1 MNFSLFSK
9 LAIAGAVLT
18 GLASTVTLYQDSGV
32 NYEAKAQEENPN
44 SQHFKKNVDD
54 KELDFTDILSKDK
67 ITAKELS
74 DKIAKELNGK
84 GLDPKEYS
92 FTLKVTTKDGGTIQG
107 DGKVGEVP
115 NNQSMEFNPSKD
127 KITEFEITKS

>member
-44 SQHFKKNVDD
+44 SQHFKKNVDG

-74 DKIAKELNGK
+74 DKITKELNEN

-92 FTLKVTTKDGGTIQG
+92 FTLKVTTEDGGTIQG
-107 DGKVGEVP
+107 GGKVGEVP
-115 NNQSMEFNPSKD
+115 NNQSKEFNPNKD
-127 KITEFEITKS
+127 KITEFEITKN

>member
-44 SQHFKKNVDD
+44 SQHFKKNVDG

-74 DKIAKELNGK
+74 DKITKELNEN
-84 GLDPKEYS
+84 GLDPKKYS
-92 FTLKVTTKDGGTIQG
+92 FTLKVTTEGGGTIQG
-107 DGKVGEVP
+107 GGKVGDVP
-115 NNQSMEFNPSKD
+115 NNQSKEFNPNKD

>member
-54 KELDFTDILSKDK
+54 KELDFTDIFSKDK

-74 DKIAKELNGK
+74 DKIAKELSAN

-107 DGKVGEVP
+107 DGKVGDVP
-115 NNQSMEFNPSKD
+115 NNQSMEFNPNKD
-127 KITEFEITKS
+127 KITEFKITKS

>member
-74 DKIAKELNGK
+74 DKIAKELNDK

-127 KITEFEITKS
+127 KITKFEITKS

>member
-18 GLASTVTLYQDSGV
+18 GLASTATFYQDSGF

-54 KELDFTDILSKDK
+54 KELDFTDIFSKDK

-74 DKIAKELNGK
+74 DKIAKELNDK

-92 FTLKVTTKDGGTIQG
+92 FTLKVTTGNGGTIQG
-107 DGKVGEVP
+107 GGKVGEVP
-115 NNQSMEFNPSKD
+115 NNQSMEFNPNKD
-127 KITEFEITKS
+127 KITEFKITKS

>member
-1 MNFSLFSK
+1 
-9 LAIAGAVLT
+9 
-18 GLASTVTLYQDSGV
+18 YQDSGV

-74 DKIAKELNGK
+74 DKIANELSAN

-107 DGKVGEVP
+107 DGKVGEVGEVP
-115 NNQSMEFNPSKD
+115 NNQAMEFNPSKD

>member
-1 MNFSLFSK
+1 
-9 LAIAGAVLT
+9 
-18 GLASTVTLYQDSGV
+18 LASTVTLYQDSGV

-74 DKIAKELNGK
+74 DKIANELSAN

-107 DGKVGEVP
+107 GGKVGEVL
-115 NNQSMEFNPSKD
+115 NNQSKEFNPNKD
-127 KITEFEITKS
+127 KITEFEITKN

>member
-74 DKIAKELNGK
+74 DKIAKELSAN
-84 GLDPKEYS
+84 GLDSKEYS

-107 DGKVGEVP
+107 GGKVGEVL
-115 NNQSMEFNPSKD
+115 NNQSKEFNPNKD
-127 KITEFEITKS
+127 KITEFEITKN

>member
-1 MNFSLFSK
+1 
-9 LAIAGAVLT
+9 VLT

-44 SQHFKKNVDD
+44 SQHFKKNVDG

-74 DKIAKELNGK
+74 DKITKELNEN

-92 FTLKVTTKDGGTIQG
+92 FTLKVTTGNGGTIQG
-107 DGKVGEVP
+107 GGKVGDVP
-115 NNQSMEFNPSKD
+115 NNQSKEFNPNKD
-127 KITEFEITKS
+127 KITEFEITKN

>member
-44 SQHFKKNVDD
+44 SQHFKKNVDV

-74 DKIAKELNGK
+74 DKIAKELNDK

>member
-32 NYEAKAQEENPN
+32 NYEVKAQEENPN

-74 DKIAKELNGK
+74 DKIANELSANGL
-84 GLDPKEYS
+84 GPKEYS

-115 NNQSMEFNPSKD
+115 NNQSMEFNPNKD

>member
-127 KITEFEITKS
+127 KITEFKITKN

>member
-74 DKIAKELNGK
+74 DKIAKELSVN

-107 DGKVGEVP
+107 GGKVGEVL
-115 NNQSMEFNPSKD
+115 NNQSKEFNPNKD

>member
-1 MNFSLFSK
+1 K

-74 DKIAKELNGK
+74 DKIANELSAN

>member
-92 FTLKVTTKDGGTIQG
+92 FTLKVTTGNGGTIQG
-107 DGKVGEVP
+107 GGKVGEVP
-115 NNQSMEFNPSKD
+115 NNQAMEFNPNKD
-127 KITEFEITKS
+127 KITEFEITKN

>member
-74 DKIAKELNGK
+74 DKIAKELNEK

-92 FTLKVTTKDGGTIQG
+92 FTLKVTTEDGGTIQG
-107 DGKVGEVP
+107 GGKVGEVS
-115 NNQSMEFNPSKD
+115 NNQSKEFNPNKD
-127 KITEFEITKS
+127 KITEFEITKN